1 MQSNCDLIVAAS
13 GFYLADEVKT
23 AATAHPNQKF
33 IIMDLEYDP
42 PLDNVWAEVY
52 APDQAAFLAGYVA
65 ASVSKTGKVGTF
77 GGINIPP
84 VSDFMDG
91 LALGVAYYNDK
102 NGAHVQVL
110 GWDVAKHDGLFTGNF
125 VDTEDGYRM
134 SELLMNQGADV
145 ILPVAGE
152 QGLGAAAAVKER
164 GNAYLIG
171 VDTDWAAWLPEFRDL
186 ILTSIEKRLDVSVV
200 SAVQAIDEGTFTGGT
215 HVGTLE
221 NGGVSI
227 APFHAL
233 DALVSPQVKADL
245 EQIEAD
251 IIAGKL
257 KTKP

>member
-1 MQSNCDLIVAAS
+1 M
-13 GFYLADEVKT
+13 
-23 AATAHPNQKF
+23 
-33 IIMDLEYDP
+33 
-42 PLDNVWAEVY
+42 WAEVY

-125 VDTEDGYRM
+125 TETDDGRRAG
-134 SELLMNQGADV
+134 EFLLKQGADV
-145 ILPVAGE
+145 ILPVAGG
-152 QGLGAAAAVKER
+152 QGIGAAMAVKER

-200 SAVQAIDEGTFTGGT
+200 STVQALDTGTFAGGT

-227 APFHAL
+227 APFHDL
-233 DALVSPQVKADL
+233 DALVSPKAKADL
-245 EQIEAD
+245 KQIEAD
-251 IIAGKL
+251 IIAGKI

>member
-1 MQSNCDLIVAAS
+1 MAAS